1 MEKNNNTVLIG
12 VAFLVIGFIAGWL
25 IGGSQSNTASH
36 MMSDGTMMGGAMS
49 MESMMENMNT
59 SLQGKTG
66 DEFDQEFLSEMI
78 VHHQGAIDMAMLA
91 QTNAKRQE
99 IKDLSNEIISA
110 QETEIAQMKQWQM
123 DWYAR

>member
-12 VAFLVIGFIAGWL
+12 VAFLVIGFVAGWL

-36 MMSDGTMMGGAMS
+36 MMSDGTMMNETMS
-49 MESMMENMNT
+49 MESMMASMNA

-66 DEFDQEFLSEMI
+66 DAFDEEFLSEMI
-78 VHHQGAIDMAMLA
+78 VHHQGAIDMAILA